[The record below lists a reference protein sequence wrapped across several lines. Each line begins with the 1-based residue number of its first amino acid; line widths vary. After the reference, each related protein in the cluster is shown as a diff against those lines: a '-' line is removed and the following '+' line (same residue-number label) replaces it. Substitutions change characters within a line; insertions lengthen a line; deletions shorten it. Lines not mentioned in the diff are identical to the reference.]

1 MRPHSMAGA
10 GHEHHGAAR
19 PQRPVDTLPVVVPNR
34 WQGEVAC
41 AIGPFSCREVADY
54 FANRVVDFGQYEVF
68 CLRVFARGNAWY
80 VEVQRR
86 SQDR

>member
-1 MRPHSMAGA
+1 MKPLPMADPR
-10 GHEHHGAAR
+10 HEQHGATR
-19 PQRPVDTLPVVVPNR
+19 PRRPVEALPVVVPNR

-41 AIGPFSCREVADY
+41 AVGPFSSRKVADY

-68 CLRVFARGNAWY
+68 CLRVFVHGNGWY

-86 SQDR
+86 SQDS